1 MNEIIKKIEDA
12 QLRADVPQFRTGD
25 TVRVYAKIKE
35 GDKQGYFYSK
45 KVLRRYRRREDLA
58 AAFSDRR
65 EGRCDQTR

>member
-35 GDKQGYFYSK
+35 GDSYFYSK